1 MQFKVTACKVIKT
14 VSDYLLQQHQKAF
27 FSKWPKGT
35 GAGALH
41 ANSEKLELIACGI
54 PITLDNL
61 LKGLK

>member
-1 MQFKVTACKVIKT
+1 MQNKVTACKVIKR
-14 VSDYLLQQHQKAF
+14 VNDYLLQQHQKVNLSP

-41 ANSEKLELIACGI
+41 ANSEKLELIACDI

-61 LKGLK
+61 

>member
-1 MQFKVTACKVIKT
+1 MEFKVTACKVIKRVT
-14 VSDYLLQQHQKAF
+14 DYLLQHCKRYLSP

-61 LKGLK
+61 